1 MSNLHGALPICV
13 LTLFSADM
21 DMLELGTWTMTELE
35 EQTHMSFWAALKSPL
50 IIGAD
55 LNNISDT
62 SLAIYKN
69 KDIIDLNQDDAG
81 KAAVYLE
88 DLSEEGSYQV
98 WAGPLASSKR
108 KHVILAQNYDS
119 EEVDIEISLEDIP
132 GLEMKKGMKIKDVW
146 RNKNIRHSGGKIILK
161 DVKPTQTK
169 VLVIYG

>member
-1 MSNLHGALPICV
+1 
-13 LTLFSADM
+13 M
-21 DMLELGTWTMTELE
+21 DMLELGTWTMTEHE

-69 KDIIDLNQDDAG
+69 KEIIDLNQDDAG

-98 WAGPLASSKR
+98 WAGLLESGKR
-108 KHVILAQNYDS
+108 KHVILAQNYGS
-119 EEVDIEISLEDIP
+119 EDVDIEIPLADIP
-132 GLEMKKGMKIKDVW
+132 KLEMKKGLKIRDVW
-146 RNKNIRHSGGKIILK
+146 GKKNVRPSGNKVLLK
-161 DVKPTQTK
+161 GVKPTQTK
-169 VLVIYG
+169 VLVFST